1 MPSLRNVQLNY
12 SGKSLGSFSLVSHLK
27 ILEEVADLF
36 KVEEIE
42 ANFDMSL
49 FSWKFLET
57 FILRPREEKPD
68 NVAVNIDSKSL
79 KYFYCSLDNEHIPD
93 AALVE

>member
-1 MPSLRNVQLNY
+1 MPSLRNGQLNY

-42 ANFDMSL
+42 L
-49 FSWKFLET
+49 FYKLLRRLGLKSVGESAPAAVVSENLE
-57 FILRPREEKPD
+57 
-68 NVAVNIDSKSL
+68 
-79 KYFYCSLDNEHIPD
+79 
-93 AALVE
+93 